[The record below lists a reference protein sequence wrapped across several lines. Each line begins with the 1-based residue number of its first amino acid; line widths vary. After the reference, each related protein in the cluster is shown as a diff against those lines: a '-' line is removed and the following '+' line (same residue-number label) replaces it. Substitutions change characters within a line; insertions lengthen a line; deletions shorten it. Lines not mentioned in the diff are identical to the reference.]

1 MFKEFKGVTKTEW
14 LAQVTKDL
22 KGKPL
27 ESLNWQ
33 VEGIEMTPFYHSEDA
48 LNATP
53 ITENRADNS
62 WEIGERIVVQN
73 ENYAAANQQ
82 ALDALSKGANALYF
96 VLDKNPNQN
105 ELNTLLENVQL
116 EWISTHF
123 QANDC
128 KTLIE
133 NFILVIN
140 KKEQNPNEVN
150 CSFNIKNNDF
160 FNAVETFKS
169 YILQLPKGKFLTVDV
184 TSELSVTSSLA
195 EAITKGNA
203 ILELLNDNG
212 FDIAAITESSG
223 QAHQLIQ
230 FAIGLNDEYFVSIA
244 KIRALK
250 TLWQQVL
257 TAWDSDLKTIPNIE
271 VHLTENAQTDDE
283 NYNKIKAT
291 TQAMSAVIGG
301 ANRLYIYPSDTFK
314 NKNGTT
320 FSRRIALNVQHLLQQ
335 ESYLDRVVDAS
346 AGSYFV
352 EELTEKI
359 AEKAWGKFQAD

>member
-27 ESLNWQ
+27 GSLNWQ

-62 WEIGERIVVQN
+62 WEIGERIVVQDG
-73 ENYAAANQQ
+73 NYAAANQQ

-96 VLDKNPNQN
+96 VLDENPNQN
-105 ELNTLLENVQL
+105 ELTILLANIQL
-116 EWISTHF
+116 EWMSTHF
-123 QANDC
+123 QANDW

-133 NFILVIN
+133 NFIFVIN

-160 FNAVETFKS
+160 FNAVKTFKS
-169 YILQLPKGKFLTVDV
+169 YVSQLPKGKFLTVDV
-184 TSELSVTSSLA
+184 TSELSVTNSLA
-195 EAITKGNA
+195 EAVTKGNA

-212 FDIAAITESSG
+212 FDIAETTEAG

-230 FAIGLNDEYFVSIA
+230 FAIGLNDEYFMSIA

-257 TAWDSDLKTIPNIE
+257 TAWNADLKTIPNIE

-283 NYNKIKAT
+283 NYNKIRAT

-314 NKNGTT
+314 NKNGTI

-335 ESYLDRVVDAS
+335 ESYLDRVVDTS

-359 AEKAWGKFQAD
+359 AAKAWSIFQDN